1 MDLDNVVTSS
11 DRVETLGAR
20 DAVMFETLKNN
31 ETLQTCWW
39 VLPKQKLRMFLV
51 NRCDAFDGQ
60 LKFFANRKTIEELWK
75 PDKQPISSIPREAIE
90 AVRQKIGIVADQKKA
105 TRDITDEI
113 RQEFYIEEIQLING
127 KLHIY
132 GYKWNWVERSNALKG
147 VESASK

>member
-1 MDLDNVVTSS
+1 MSPSETKIENV
-11 DRVETLGAR
+11 
-20 DAVMFETLKNN
+20 
-31 ETLQTCWW
+31 
-39 VLPKQKLRMFLV
+39 FLV